1 MSSRSPSRSDR
12 WRRLGAVLVATIAVP
27 LLAAPPA
34 VAAPV
39 PLPVTGVL
47 TGGGETALVVD
58 LSASNGVGKR
68 SVEVTLNGY
77 TYRSSVAVR
86 GGVSLIP
93 VSAEVRAAAGVS
105 AGDEVD
111 VALTLDTAPR
121 TVELPGDLAAAL
133 ADEPAAKE
141 FFDGLS
147 PSKQKWFTTSVTGAK
162 QEETR
167 RRRVE
172 TAVQMLREG
181 RSR

>member
-1 MSSRSPSRSDR
+1 MSFR
-12 WRRLGAVLVATIAVP
+12 ATLLLHGKTATGIEVP
-27 LLAAPPA
+27 DSEVEALAAGRQPA
-34 VAAPV
+34 
-39 PLPVTGVL
+39 
-47 TGGGETALVVD
+47 
-58 LSASNGVGKR
+58 
-68 SVEVTLNGY
+68 VEVTLNGY

-86 GGVSLIP
+86 SGVSLIP

-111 VALTLDTAPR
+111 VALALDTAPR
-121 TVELPGDLAAAL
+121 TVELPEDLAAAL

-172 TAVQMLREG
+172 TAVQLLREG